1 ETLYYDRMA
10 RTSRWIAKATL
21 AVDTLETKWK
31 FEPEAAD
38 FPKDTE
44 TMAWFLERATSPS
57 RSIPGTGPLT
67 YLRLLLD
74 AEQMSRLSREGHT
87 FTHGDE
93 AALERASFRLQCLLW
108 SHPMCFT
115 F

>member
-1 ETLYYDRMA
+1 MA
-10 RTSRWIAKATL
+10 RTARWIAKATL
-21 AVDTLETKWK
+21 AVDAVEPKWK
-31 FEPEAAD
+31 FLPDGAD
-38 FPKDTE
+38 FRKDTE
-44 TMAWFLERATSPS
+44 TVAWFLDGAISPS

-87 FTHGDE
+87 FTRSDE

-108 SHPMCFT
+108 SRPMCFT